1 MGGAAQAGKSQKGQA
16 MSALLSASRSQ
27 MLLIDVQERL
37 LPAMAEPELTLANCA
52 KLAQAANRLGV
63 PLTISEQYPKGIGA
77 SVEALREHI
86 SGACVMEK
94 MSFSCMGDEALAARL
109 RELEQGGRDQLL
121 ICGIEAHVC
130 VLQSALGAKAA
141 GFEVFVAADAT
152 SSRAPASKA
161 LALSRLLQAGVQ
173 IVTTEMA
180 IFEWLAIAGTAD
192 FKALMPLV
200 K

>member
-1 MGGAAQAGKSQKGQA
+1 MNNA

-37 LPAMAEPELTLANCA
+37 LPAMSQPDLALANCA
-52 KLAQAANRLGV
+52 KLAQAANQLGV
-63 PLTISEQYPKGIGA
+63 PVTVSEQYPKGIG
-77 SVEALREHI
+77 STVEALKAHI
-86 SGACVMEK
+86 AGARVLEK
-94 MSFSCMGDEALAARL
+94 MSFSCIADQAIAEHLSALKQA
-109 RELEQGGRDQLL
+109 GRDQLL
-121 ICGIEAHVC
+121 LCGIEAHVC

-141 GFEVFVAADAT
+141 GFDVFVAADAT
-152 SSRAPASKA
+152 DSRTPASKA
-161 LALSRLLQAGVQ
+161 LALSRMSQAGVQ
-173 IVTTEMA
+173 IVSTEMA

>member
-1 MGGAAQAGKSQKGQA
+1 
-16 MSALLSASRSQ
+16 MSALLNASRSQ
-27 MLLIDVQERL
+27 MLLIDVQEKL
-37 LPAMAEPELTLANCA
+37 LPAMAEPDLTLASCA
-52 KLAQAANRLGV
+52 KLAQAAARLGV
-63 PLTISEQYPKGIGA
+63 PLTASEQYPKGIGA
-77 SVEALREHI
+77 TVEALREHI

-94 MSFSCMGDEALAARL
+94 MSFSCMANELIAARL
-109 RELEQGGRDQLL
+109 NETKHAGRNQLL

-141 GFEVFVAADAT
+141 GFDVFVAADAT

-161 LALSRLLQAGVQ
+161 LALNRMSQSGVQ
-173 IVTTEMA
+173 IVSTEMA

>member
-1 MGGAAQAGKSQKGQA
+1 

-27 MLLIDVQERL
+27 MLLIDVQEKL
-37 LPAMAEPELTLANCA
+37 LPAMAEPDLTLANCA

-63 PLTISEQYPKGIGA
+63 PLTVSEQYPKGIGA
-77 SVEALREHI
+77 SVEALRAHI
-86 SGACVMEK
+86 AGACVMEK
-94 MSFSCMGDEALAARL
+94 MSFSCMCDEGIAARL
-109 RELEQGGRDQLL
+109 DEMKQAGRDQLL

-141 GFEVFVAADAT
+141 GFDVFVAADAS

-161 LALSRLLQAGVQ
+161 LALSRMSQSGVQ
-173 IVTTEMA
+173 IVSTEMA